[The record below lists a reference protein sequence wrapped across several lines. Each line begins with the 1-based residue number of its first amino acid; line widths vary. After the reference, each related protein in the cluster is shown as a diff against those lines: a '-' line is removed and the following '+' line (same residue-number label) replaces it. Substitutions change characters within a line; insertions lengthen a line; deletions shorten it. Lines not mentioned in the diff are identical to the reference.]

1 MGDAPTLASLDHTV
15 KTARAEMNDRR
26 YMHRAVNHLL
36 FYCRLRDAKMSRSTF
51 MKKIMT
57 YFLPFGGA
65 PKTVGHGDVGND

>member
-1 MGDAPTLASLDHTV
+1 
-15 KTARAEMNDRR
+15 MNDRR

-65 PKTVGHGDVGND
+65 PKTVGHGDVGKD